1 MLVIF
6 IWEIGDRRL
15 KHVANIFRL
24 QHRCNDLNQSVKD
37 GNVTFKNVGI
47 NDWITLNWHHMEGC
61 HFKPGRQQI
70 TMILKNL
77 RINDTGE
84 LKKLNEKPLVFK
96 ALVLSS
102 TLKLSCG
109 SLSMGISCVFVYGSV
124 NSLYRNSLTIQCLD
138 VNRQDWI

>member
-1 MLVIF
+1 MPF
-6 IWEIGDRRL
+6 NNNTGYKKRRKL
-15 KHVANIFRL
+15 LELH
-24 QHRCNDLNQSVKD
+24 QSLD

-138 VNRQDWI
+138 VNRQD